1 MALKL
6 TLDGKEIGAI
16 DGDKVL
22 SSNDLVT
29 KRETMEV
36 PLGPPEPIKRF
47 SDIGPDTDDLE
58 PDEPEG
64 EPDEAEE
71 GDEEEEGSSAEL
83 KLLKKQ
89 NELLMRQ
96 LETNNKLL
104 SDLNNKRQ
112 AETTDNLD
120 SIPDDI
126 PPDKDP
132 FGIAKTLKNITK
144 ALSQTQAKVD
154 RLDQHTGYREAMTQL
169 ENEKGNYPV
178 FKDKRLGKMAEK
190 LLNAELATNKVDPLP
205 VIVSKVASDVSGIA
219 KFATKEYVKT
229 KTEMKGKVPQS
240 IRSKDGTSPA
250 VVVNKPKNVAEAG
263 AAYQAWRRSR
273 ARFNQE
279 GR

>member
-132 FGIAKTLKNITK
+132 FGIAKTL
-144 ALSQTQAKVD
+144 
-154 RLDQHTGYREAMTQL
+154 GCGPE
-169 ENEKGNYPV
+169 
-178 FKDKRLGKMAEK
+178 
-190 LLNAELATNKVDPLP
+190 
-205 VIVSKVASDVSGIA
+205 
-219 KFATKEYVKT
+219 
-229 KTEMKGKVPQS
+229 
-240 IRSKDGTSPA
+240 
-250 VVVNKPKNVAEAG
+250 
-263 AAYQAWRRSR
+263 
-273 ARFNQE
+273 
-279 GR
+279 